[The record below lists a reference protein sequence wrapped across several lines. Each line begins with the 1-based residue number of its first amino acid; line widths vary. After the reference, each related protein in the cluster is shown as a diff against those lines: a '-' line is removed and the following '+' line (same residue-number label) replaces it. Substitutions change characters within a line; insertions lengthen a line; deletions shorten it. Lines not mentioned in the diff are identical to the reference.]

1 MIDPLRPRDIERIP
15 KTRPVASGEDL
26 KNRQP
31 GVEYHTPDQSTEKAP
46 DTDTSRLGNNVDER
60 C

>member
-1 MIDPLRPRDIERIP
+1 MIEPLRPRDIERIP

-26 KNRQP
+26 KKRQP
-31 GVEYHTPDQSTEKAP
+31 GVEHHSPNQSTEKGP
-46 DTDTSRLGNNVDER
+46 DADKTRLGNNVDER